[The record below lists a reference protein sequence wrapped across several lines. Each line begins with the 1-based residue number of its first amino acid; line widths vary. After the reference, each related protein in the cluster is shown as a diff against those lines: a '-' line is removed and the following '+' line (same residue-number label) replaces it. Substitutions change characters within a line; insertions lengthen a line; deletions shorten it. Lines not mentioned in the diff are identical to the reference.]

1 VLGAYVM
8 LIVDAAR
15 FSSAPSRVWVVL
27 WMALLEIVAGCS
39 GNVWHAASTVEG
51 EERYVKVVAPAAA
64 GNDFAVS
71 PLAHPIVLPE
81 ANWARILGDIYVKPR
96 KRWLTL
102 GESTSLPV
110 FAFNENDQRYLAHH
124 LAQAFSRVK
133 PSEWVVF
140 YLAHTQPSEV
150 TEITSGAFFVQQG
163 HLHLL
168 IANYRYAVTVPL
180 LQQQIRDHPLRA
192 SGESFFEFV
201 PRARQT
207 VATEHT
213 WDLPKP
219 LMAEFRELLV
229 EMDEILSPGQDPSL
243 EGQPSRFKTTDGAE
257 PVAPFEERLR
267 TLDRLLSQGL
277 ITQEEYKLKRQ
288 KLLDKL

>member
-1 VLGAYVM
+1 M
-8 LIVDAAR
+8 LIVGTAR
-15 FSSAPSRVWVVL
+15 YSSAASRLWVVL
-27 WMALLEIVAGCS
+27 WMALLEIIAGCS
-39 GNVWHAASTVEG
+39 GVVWHAASTVEG
-51 EERYVKVVAPAAA
+51 EERYVKVVAPTAS

-71 PLAHPIVLPE
+71 RLAHPIVLPE

-96 KRWLTL
+96 KRWLTFA
-102 GESTSLPV
+102 ETTSVPV
-110 FAFNENDQRYLAHH
+110 FAFNEIDQRYLAHH

-150 TEITSGAFFVQQG
+150 TEVTSGAFFVQQG
-163 HLHLL
+163 QLHLL

-201 PRARQT
+201 PRSKQT

-229 EMDEILSPGQDPSL
+229 EMDEFLPPVENARPVG
-243 EGQPSRFKTTDGAE
+243 EPSRFKTTDGPE
-257 PVAPFEERLR
+257 PVNPFEEQLR
-267 TLDRLLSQGL
+267 TLDRLFSQGL